1 MCDFE
6 TVYQQQGITFVR
18 IIFTITSETMLSS
31 CFSKVVLTLIRCYMF
46 AQLCISQFNV
56 NYWPKGKKEK
66 LVWLQYCCCHG
77 NSIIEVHDYN
87 TNKCNTSCELTHRTQ
102 RWLWKAE
109 TVQAFCCF
117 HRVTPD
123 WKLFQ
128 FKPIIPLDSNAQ
140 GRLHYFASHN
150 GQWNGPSLF
159 FFFFTLAFKG
169 SGRAASMSSAHS
181 AAHSDASLTQH

>member
-6 TVYQQQGITFVR
+6 TVYEQQGITFVR

-56 NYWPKGKKEK
+56 NYLPKEKKQK

-109 TVQAFCCF
+109 TVRAFCCF

-128 FKPIIPLDSNAQ
+128 FKPIIPLDSSAQ
-140 GRLHYFASHN
+140 GRLQYFASHN

-159 FFFFTLAFKG
+159 FFFTLAFKS